1 LAEFLRLPARHYHLH
16 DNNGKEDSH
25 VAVGEGTIDFE
36 PVMKA
41 IQKNKVIPVIEVATF
56 EGVLKSIQKLN
67 VLSPP

>member
-1 LAEFLRLPARHYHLH
+1 LPAGHYHLH

-41 IQKNKVIPVIEVATF
+41 IQKNKGMPVIEVATF
-56 EGVLKSIQKLN
+56 DGVLKSIQTLKVLN
-67 VLSPP
+67 PK